1 MKISKLALLFFL
13 TLPLTTLAQKTAT
26 LIYIDQ
32 YKDIAISEM
41 KRTGIPASITLAQ
54 GIIESNS
61 GESNLALNFKNHF
74 GIKCKSDWK
83 GETTY
88 QDDDAKQEC
97 FRAYP
102 NSNASY
108 IDHSNFLKT
117 RPNYAPLFELDPV
130 DDSAWAYGLKKA
142 GYATAA
148 DYPKKLLKVINDFE
162 LSQYNFPELGFFED
176 EDTPTQKIDT
186 SKKIEARKTIEPI
199 IVVDSVKM
207 DSVKIASVKK
217 VEDTLIPL
225 KINLV
230 DTIIK
235 KDTTAITSL
244 TTVSTN
250 ANDSLNSKYIDTI
263 QLSNIKGITSSDSI
277 QITAPTAINGI
288 GALPTELAKDS
299 AIRIDSTLPKKDTS
313 TVVSEKPNTAIKF
326 EYPKGKFKANQ
337 LLAIYASAGSSF
349 LELATTYN
357 IALYKL
363 YGYNDLEETDLVPKD
378 QILYLVPK
386 RKEVSKKVHL
396 VAAGE
401 SLYDIS
407 QNEGIQLNY
416 LQAYNAGITDKTLVA
431 GTTLILFKTNEAP
444 KITTMP
450 VIAPIEKPV
459 KKEMIK
465 KSKLLTDTTT
475 KKTEIKDSLKKKPL
489 DFIKNISV
497 PNFLKRKKNN

>member
-13 TLPLTTLAQKTAT
+13 TLPLTSLAQKTAT

-83 GETTY
+83 GETTF

-97 FRAYP
+97 FRVYP

-142 GYATAA
+142 GYATAS

-162 LSQYNFPELGFFED
+162 LSQYNFSELAFYD
-176 EDTPTQKIDT
+176 DDDTPTQKLDT
-186 SKKIEARKTIEPI
+186 SKKIAPI
-199 IVVDSVKM
+199 VIADSVKTN
-207 DSVKIASVKK
+207 SVSSNLIKIDTVKK
-217 VEDTLIPL
+217 LEDTIVHKNTTTLSSITGI
-225 KINLV
+225 KAV
-230 DTIIK
+230 TDTI
-235 KDTTAITSL
+235 
-244 TTVSTN
+244 
-250 ANDSLNSKYIDTI
+250 NSKYIDTI
-263 QLSNIKGITSSDSI
+263 QLSNVKGISSSDTI
-277 QITAPTAINGI
+277 NITAPKAMNGI
-288 GALPTELAKDS
+288 GS
-299 AIRIDSTLPKKDTS
+299 IAIEQVKDSTLKINTVLAIDTSKNKKDIKLQEANIVDTS
-313 TVVSEKPNTAIKF
+313 KLITNSQNSAAKF

-349 LELATTYN
+349 LELATNYK

-363 YGYNDLEETDLVPKD
+363 YSYNDLEETDLVSKD

-416 LQAYNAGITDKTLVA
+416 LQAYNTGVTDKTLVA
-431 GTTLILFKTNEAP
+431 GTTLLLFKTNEAP
-444 KITTMP
+444 KIST
-450 VIAPIEKPV
+450 API
-459 KKEMIK
+459 
-465 KSKLLTDTTT
+465 KSINT
-475 KKTEIKDSLKKKPL
+475 PG
-489 DFIKNISV
+489 
-497 PNFLKRKKNN
+497 FLKRKKNN

>member
-1 MKISKLALLFFL
+1 MKISKLAFLFFF
-13 TLPLTTLAQKTAT
+13 TIPLNSVAQKTAT

-32 YKDIAISEM
+32 FKDIAISEM

-74 GIKCKSDWK
+74 GIKCKTDWK

-97 FRAYP
+97 FRVYP

-108 IDHSNFLKT
+108 IDHSNFLKGRT
-117 RPNYAPLFELDPV
+117 NYASLFELDPV

-142 GYATAA
+142 GYATAS

-162 LSQYNFPELGFFED
+162 LSQFNFPELAFYD
-176 EDTPTQKIDT
+176 DDDTPTQKVDT
-186 SKKIEARKTIEPI
+186 
-199 IVVDSVKM
+199 
-207 DSVKIASVKK
+207 SVKIAPIVIADSIKTNSVRSNLIKIDTVKK
-217 VEDTLIPL
+217 IEDTL
-225 KINLV
+225 
-230 DTIIK
+230 
-235 KDTTAITSL
+235 
-244 TTVSTN
+244 
-250 ANDSLNSKYIDTI
+250 IDTI
-263 QLSNIKGITSSDSI
+263 QLSSVKGISSSDTI
-277 QITAPTAINGI
+277 NITAPKAMNGI
-288 GALPTELAKDS
+288 GSIAIEQVKDSAVKIDAVLAKDTTKNNKEIS
-299 AIRIDSTLPKKDTS
+299 LKEVSIIDTS
-313 TVVSEKPNTAIKF
+313 KLITNTQNSAAKF

-337 LLAIYASAGSSF
+337 LLAIWAQAGSSF
-349 LELATTYN
+349 LDIANTYN

-363 YGYNDLEETDLVPKD
+363 YDYNDLEETDLLAQD

-401 SLYDIS
+401 TLYDIS

-416 LQAYNAGITDKTLVA
+416 LEAYNTGVTDKNLQVGSTLV
-431 GTTLILFKTNEAP
+431 LFKTNEAP
-444 KITTMP
+444 KISA
-450 VIAPIEKPV
+450 APL
-459 KKEMIK
+459 
-465 KSKLLTDTTT
+465 KS
-475 KKTEIKDSLKKKPL
+475 
-489 DFIKNISV
+489 IST

>member
-1 MKISKLALLFFL
+1 MKISKLAFLFFF
-13 TLPLTTLAQKTAT
+13 TIPLNSLAQKTAT

-32 YKDIAISEM
+32 FKDIAISEM

-97 FRAYP
+97 FRVYP
-102 NSNASY
+102 NSNASF
-108 IDHSNFLKT
+108 IDHSNFLKG

-142 GYATAA
+142 GYATAS

-162 LSQYNFPELGFFED
+162 LSQFNFPELAFYD
-176 EDTPTQKIDT
+176 DDDTPTQKVDT
-186 SKKIEARKTIEPI
+186 SKKIAPIVIADSIKTN
-199 IVVDSVKM
+199 SVR
-207 DSVKIASVKK
+207 SNLIKIDTVKK
-217 VEDTLIPL
+217 IEDTLI
-225 KINLV
+225 I
-230 DTIIK
+230 
-235 KDTTAITSL
+235 KDTTALS
-244 TTVSTN
+244 
-250 ANDSLNSKYIDTI
+250 SKYIDTI
-263 QLSNIKGITSSDSI
+263 QLSNVKGISNSDTI
-277 QITAPTAINGI
+277 KITAPTAMNGI
-288 GALPTELAKDS
+288 GSIVIEQAKESAVKIDALLAKDITKNNKEIS
-299 AIRIDSTLPKKDTS
+299 LKEASIIDTS
-313 TVVSEKPNTAIKF
+313 KLITNTQNKAAKF

-337 LLAIYASAGSSF
+337 LLAIWAQAGSSF
-349 LELATTYN
+349 LDIANTYN

-363 YGYNDLEETDLVPKD
+363 YGYNDLEETDLLAKD

-401 SLYDIS
+401 TLYDIS

-416 LQAYNAGITDKTLVA
+416 LEAYNTGVTDKNLQVGASLV
-431 GTTLILFKTNEAP
+431 LFKTNEAP
-444 KITTMP
+444 KISA
-450 VIAPIEKPV
+450 API
-459 KKEMIK
+459 
-465 KSKLLTDTTT
+465 KS
-475 KKTEIKDSLKKKPL
+475 
-489 DFIKNISV
+489 IST
-497 PNFLKRKKNN
+497 PGFLKRKKNN

>member
-88 QDDDAKQEC
+88 QDDDTKQEC

-142 GYATAA
+142 GYATAS

-162 LSQYNFPELGFFED
+162 LSQYNFPELAFYD
-176 EDTPTQKIDT
+176 DDDTPTQKIDT
-186 SKKIEARKTIEPI
+186 SKKVEVRKAIEPV
-199 IVVDSVKM
+199 IVVDSVKR
-207 DSVKIASVKK
+207 DSLKTDLVKIDSVKK
-217 VEDTLIPL
+217 V
-225 KINLV
+225 V
-230 DTIIK
+230 
-235 KDTTAITSL
+235 
-244 TTVSTN
+244 
-250 ANDSLNSKYIDTI
+250 DSLNSKYIDTI
-263 QLSNIKGITSSDSI
+263 QLSTVKGITSYDSAK
-277 QITAPTAINGI
+277 ITAPTAINGI
-288 GALPTELAKDS
+288 G
-299 AIRIDSTLPKKDTS
+299 TLPKELSKVNTLKTDTVNNIKYIKFKDTS
-313 TVVSEKPNTAIKF
+313 IVDRKILDTSNLKTKTENSPIQF

-337 LLAIYASAGSSF
+337 LLAIYATAGSSF
-349 LELATTYN
+349 LELATIYN

-363 YGYNDLEETDLVPKD
+363 YSYNDLEETDLVGKD

-386 RKEVSKKVHL
+386 RKEISKKVHL

-416 LQAYNAGITDKTLVA
+416 LEAYNAGVTDKNLQAGSTLV
-431 GTTLILFKTNEAP
+431 LFKTNEAP
-444 KITTMP
+444 KITTTP
-450 VIAPIEKPV
+450 
-459 KKEMIK
+459 
-465 KSKLLTDTTT
+465 T
-475 KKTEIKDSLKKKPL
+475 KNSG
-489 DFIKNISV
+489 V

>member
-13 TLPLTTLAQKTAT
+13 TLPLTSLAQKTAT

-83 GETTY
+83 GETTF

-97 FRAYP
+97 FRVYP

-142 GYATAA
+142 GYATAS

-162 LSQYNFPELGFFED
+162 LSQYNFPELAFYD
-176 EDTPTQKIDT
+176 DDDTPTQKLDT
-186 SKKIEARKTIEPI
+186 SKKIAPI
-199 IVVDSVKM
+199 VIADSVKTN
-207 DSVKIASVKK
+207 SVSSNLIKIDTVKK
-217 VEDTLIPL
+217 LEDTIVHKNTTTLSSITGI
-225 KINLV
+225 KAV
-230 DTIIK
+230 SDTI
-235 KDTTAITSL
+235 
-244 TTVSTN
+244 
-250 ANDSLNSKYIDTI
+250 NSKYIDTI
-263 QLSNIKGITSSDSI
+263 QLSNVKGISSSDTI
-277 QITAPTAINGI
+277 NITAPKAMNGI
-288 GALPTELAKDS
+288 GS
-299 AIRIDSTLPKKDTS
+299 IAIEQVKDSTLKINTVLAIDTSKNKKDIKLQEANIVDTS
-313 TVVSEKPNTAIKF
+313 KLITNSQNSAAKF

-349 LELATTYN
+349 LELATNYK

-363 YGYNDLEETDLVPKD
+363 YSYNDLEETDLVSKD

-416 LQAYNAGITDKTLVA
+416 LQAYNTGVTDKTLVA
-431 GTTLILFKTNEAP
+431 GTTLLLFKTNEAP
-444 KITTMP
+444 KIST
-450 VIAPIEKPV
+450 API
-459 KKEMIK
+459 
-465 KSKLLTDTTT
+465 KSINT
-475 KKTEIKDSLKKKPL
+475 PG
-489 DFIKNISV
+489 
-497 PNFLKRKKNN
+497 FLKRKKNN

>member
-83 GETTY
+83 GETTF

-97 FRAYP
+97 FRVYP

-108 IDHSNFLKT
+108 IDPSNFLKT

-142 GYATAA
+142 GYATAS

-162 LSQYNFPELGFFED
+162 LSQYNFPELALFED
-176 EDTPTQKIDT
+176 EDTPSQKLDT
-186 SKKIEARKTIEPI
+186 SKKIELSKPLAPIVIADSIKTNSFSSNLIKI
-199 IVVDSVKM
+199 DSVK
-207 DSVKIASVKK
+207 KI
-217 VEDTLIPL
+217 EDTI
-225 KINLV
+225 V
-230 DTIIK
+230 H
-235 KDTTAITSL
+235 KDTTPLS
-244 TTVSTN
+244 
-250 ANDSLNSKYIDTI
+250 SKYIDTI
-263 QLSNIKGITSSDSI
+263 QLSNVKGISSSDTI
-277 QITAPTAINGI
+277 NITAPKAMNGI
-288 GALPTELAKDS
+288 GS
-299 AIRIDSTLPKKDTS
+299 IAIEQVKDSTLKINTVLAIDTSKNKKDIKLQEANIVDTS
-313 TVVSEKPNTAIKF
+313 KLITNSQNSAAKF

-349 LELATTYN
+349 LELATNYK

-363 YGYNDLEETDLVPKD
+363 YSYNDLEETDLVSKD

-416 LQAYNAGITDKTLVA
+416 LQAYNTGVTDKTLVA
-431 GTTLILFKTNEAP
+431 GTTLLLFKTNEAP
-444 KITTMP
+444 KIST
-450 VIAPIEKPV
+450 API
-459 KKEMIK
+459 
-465 KSKLLTDTTT
+465 KSINT
-475 KKTEIKDSLKKKPL
+475 PG
-489 DFIKNISV
+489 
-497 PNFLKRKKNN
+497 FLKRKKNN

>member
-97 FRAYP
+97 FRVYP

-186 SKKIEARKTIEPI
+186 
-199 IVVDSVKM
+199 
-207 DSVKIASVKK
+207 
-217 VEDTLIPL
+217 
-225 KINLV
+225 
-230 DTIIK
+230 
-235 KDTTAITSL
+235 TAITS
-244 TTVSTN
+244 TITDITN
-250 ANDSLNSKYIDTI
+250 AKDSINSKYIDTI

-313 TVVSEKPNTAIKF
+313 TVVSEKPNNAIKF

-431 GTTLILFKTNEAP
+431 GTTLILFKTTEAS
-444 KITTMP
+444 KITATP
-450 VIAPIEKPV
+450 
-459 KKEMIK
+459 
-465 KSKLLTDTTT
+465 T
-475 KKTEIKDSLKKKPL
+475 KNSSI
-489 DFIKNISV
+489 

>member
-54 GIIESNS
+54 GIIESKS

-74 GIKCKSDWK
+74 GIKCKTDWK

-97 FRAYP
+97 FRVYP

-130 DDSAWAYGLKKA
+130 DDSAWAYGLRKA
-142 GYATAA
+142 GYATDT

-162 LSQYNFPELGFFED
+162 LSQYNFPELAFFED
-176 EDTPTQKIDT
+176 DDTPTQQIDT
-186 SKKIEARKTIEPI
+186 SKKVEVRKAIEPV
-199 IVVDSVKM
+199 IVVDSVKR
-207 DSVKIASVKK
+207 DSLKTDLVKIDSVKK
-217 VEDTLIPL
+217 V
-225 KINLV
+225 V
-230 DTIIK
+230 
-235 KDTTAITSL
+235 
-244 TTVSTN
+244 
-250 ANDSLNSKYIDTI
+250 DSLKSKYIDTI
-263 QLSNIKGITSSDSI
+263 QLSSVKGITSYDSPK
-277 QITAPTAINGI
+277 ITAPTAINGI
-288 GALPTELAKDS
+288 G
-299 AIRIDSTLPKKDTS
+299 TLPAELPKVNTLKKDTVNIVKDVKFKDTS
-313 TVVSEKPNTAIKF
+313 IVDRKILNTSNLKIKTENSPIQF
-326 EYPKGKFKANQ
+326 DYPKGKFKANQ
-337 LLAIYASAGSSF
+337 LLAIYARAGSSY

-363 YGYNDLEETDLVPKD
+363 YGYNDLEETDLVDKD

-401 SLYDIS
+401 NLYDIS

-416 LQAYNAGITDKTLVA
+416 LQAYNAGVTDKILVA

-444 KITTMP
+444 KISTSP
-450 VIAPIEKPV
+450 
-459 KKEMIK
+459 
-465 KSKLLTDTTT
+465 
-475 KKTEIKDSLKKKPL
+475 
-489 DFIKNISV
+489 IKNSSI

>member
-32 YKDIAISEM
+32 YKDLAISEM

-199 IVVDSVKM
+199 IVVDSVKT
-207 DSVKIASVKK
+207 DSVKK

-235 KDTTAITSL
+235 KDTTAITS
-244 TTVSTN
+244 TITDITN
-250 ANDSLNSKYIDTI
+250 AKDSINSKYIDTI

-416 LQAYNAGITDKTLVA
+416 LQAYNAGVTDKILVA

-444 KITTMP
+444 KITTRP
-450 VIAPIEKPV
+450 E
-459 KKEMIK
+459 
-465 KSKLLTDTTT
+465 
-475 KKTEIKDSLKKKPL
+475 
-489 DFIKNISV
+489 KNISV
-497 PNFLKRKKNN
+497 PNFLKRKKK

>member
-1 MKISKLALLFFL
+1 MKISKLAFLFFF
-13 TLPLTTLAQKTAT
+13 TIPLTTLAQKTAT

-88 QDDDAKQEC
+88 QDDDTKQEC

-142 GYATAA
+142 GYATAS

-162 LSQYNFPELGFFED
+162 LSQYNFPELAFYD
-176 EDTPTQKIDT
+176 DDDTPTQKLDT
-186 SKKIEARKTIEPI
+186 SKKIELSKPIAPIVIADSAKTNLIKI
-199 IVVDSVKM
+199 
-207 DSVKIASVKK
+207 DSVKII
-217 VEDTLIPL
+217 EDTI
-225 KINLV
+225 V
-230 DTIIK
+230 Q
-235 KDTTAITSL
+235 KDTTPLS
-244 TTVSTN
+244 
-250 ANDSLNSKYIDTI
+250 SKYIDTI
-263 QLSNIKGITSSDSI
+263 QLSNVKGISSSDTLN
-277 QITAPTAINGI
+277 ITAPKAMNSIGSIAI
-288 GALPTELAKDS
+288 EQVKDS
-299 AIRIDSTLPKKDTS
+299 ALKINTVLAIDTTNHKKESEFKEANIIDTS
-313 TVVSEKPNTAIKF
+313 KLITNTQNSTAKF
-326 EYPKGKFKANQ
+326 VYPKGKFKANQ
-337 LLAIYASAGSSF
+337 LLAIWAQAGSSF
-349 LELATTYN
+349 LDIANTYK

-363 YGYNDLEETDLVPKD
+363 YDYNDLEETDLLAKD

-401 SLYDIS
+401 TLYDIS

-416 LQAYNAGITDKTLVA
+416 LEAYNAGVTDKNLQVGSTLV
-431 GTTLILFKTNEAP
+431 LFKTNEAP
-444 KITTMP
+444 KISA
-450 VIAPIEKPV
+450 API
-459 KKEMIK
+459 
-465 KSKLLTDTTT
+465 KSLNTP
-475 KKTEIKDSLKKKPL
+475 S
-489 DFIKNISV
+489 
-497 PNFLKRKKNN
+497 FLKRKKNN

>member
-162 LSQYNFPELGFFED
+162 LSQYNFPELAFFED
-176 EDTPTQKIDT
+176 DDTPTQKIDT
-186 SKKIEARKTIEPI
+186 SKKLQSSITIAPI
-199 IVVDSVKM
+199 VK
-207 DSVKIASVKK
+207 V
-217 VEDTLIPL
+217 
-225 KINLV
+225 
-230 DTIIK
+230 
-235 KDTTAITSL
+235 KDTPTQQIINIA
-244 TTVSTN
+244 
-250 ANDSLNSKYIDTI
+250 DTI
-263 QLSNIKGITSSDSI
+263 QLSNVKGIIKSDSI
-277 QITAPTAINGI
+277 KITAPSAMNGVGSMPI
-288 GALPTELAKDS
+288 E
-299 AIRIDSTLPKKDTS
+299 LPKESVLKIDTTINKIKFKDTS
-313 TVVSEKPNTAIKF
+313 EIVISIIDTSKINKSIIDTSTLITKTENTTVKF

-337 LLAIYASAGSSF
+337 LLAIYVTAGRSF

-363 YGYNDLEETDLVPKD
+363 YGYNDLEETDLVSKD

-386 RKEVSKKVHL
+386 RKEISKKLHL

-416 LQAYNAGITDKTLVA
+416 LQAYNAGVTDKTLVA
-431 GTTLILFKTNEAP
+431 GTTLVLFKTNEAP
-444 KITTMP
+444 KITASP
-450 VIAPIEKPV
+450 
-459 KKEMIK
+459 
-465 KSKLLTDTTT
+465 
-475 KKTEIKDSLKKKPL
+475 
-489 DFIKNISV
+489 IKNSST
-497 PNFLKRKKNN
+497 PNFLKRKKIINYE

>member
-1 MKISKLALLFFL
+1 MNISKLALVFFF
-13 TLPLTTLAQKTAT
+13 TIPLTSLAQKTAT

-61 GESNLALNFKNHF
+61 GESNLALNYKNHF

-97 FRAYP
+97 FRVYP

-142 GYATAA
+142 GYATAS

-162 LSQYNFPELGFFED
+162 LSQYNFPELAFYD
-176 EDTPTQKIDT
+176 DDDTPTQKVDT
-186 SKKIEARKTIEPI
+186 
-199 IVVDSVKM
+199 
-207 DSVKIASVKK
+207 SVKIAPIVIADSIKTNSVRSNLIKIDTVKK
-217 VEDTLIPL
+217 IEDTLI
-225 KINLV
+225 I
-230 DTIIK
+230 
-235 KDTTAITSL
+235 KDTTALS
-244 TTVSTN
+244 
-250 ANDSLNSKYIDTI
+250 SKYIDTI
-263 QLSNIKGITSSDSI
+263 QLSSVKGISSSDTI
-277 QITAPTAINGI
+277 NITAPKAMNGI
-288 GALPTELAKDS
+288 GSIAIEQVKDS
-299 AIRIDSTLPKKDTS
+299 AVKINTVLAADTTNNNKDIPLKEANIIDTS
-313 TVVSEKPNTAIKF
+313 KLITNTQNSAAKF

-337 LLAIYASAGSSF
+337 LLAVWAQAGSSF
-349 LELATTYN
+349 LDIANTYN

-363 YGYNDLEETDLVPKD
+363 YGYNDLEETDLLAQD

-401 SLYDIS
+401 TLYDIS

-416 LQAYNAGITDKTLVA
+416 LEAYNTGVTDKNLQVGSTLV
-431 GTTLILFKTNEAP
+431 LFKTNEAP
-444 KITTMP
+444 KIST
-450 VIAPIEKPV
+450 API
-459 KKEMIK
+459 
-465 KSKLLTDTTT
+465 KS
-475 KKTEIKDSLKKKPL
+475 
-489 DFIKNISV
+489 IST
-497 PNFLKRKKNN
+497 PGFLKRKKNN

>member
-1 MKISKLALLFFL
+1 MKISKLAFLFFF
-13 TLPLTTLAQKTAT
+13 TIPLTTLAQKTAT

-61 GESNLALNFKNHF
+61 GESNLALNYKNHF

-83 GETTY
+83 GETTF

-97 FRAYP
+97 FRVYP

-130 DDSAWAYGLKKA
+130 DDSAWAFGLKKA
-142 GYATAA
+142 GYATAS

-162 LSQYNFPELGFFED
+162 LSQYNFPELAFYD
-176 EDTPTQKIDT
+176 DDDTPTQKLDT
-186 SKKIEARKTIEPI
+186 SKKIAA
-199 IVVDSVKM
+199 IVITDSVKTN
-207 DSVKIASVKK
+207 SVKTNLIKIDTVRKL
-217 VEDTLIPL
+217 EDTLIL
-225 KINLV
+225 
-230 DTIIK
+230 
-235 KDTTAITSL
+235 KDTTTLSAITGIKAVTD
-244 TTVSTN
+244 TT
-250 ANDSLNSKYIDTI
+250 NSKYIDAI
-263 QLSNIKGITSSDSI
+263 QLSTIKGISSSDTI
-277 QITAPTAINGI
+277 NITAPKAMNGI
-288 GALPTELAKDS
+288 GSIAIEQVKDS
-299 AIRIDSTLPKKDTS
+299 ILKIDTVLAIDTSKNKKDIKLQEANIVDTS
-313 TVVSEKPNTAIKF
+313 KLITNSQNSAAKF

-349 LELATTYN
+349 LELATNYK

-363 YGYNDLEETDLVPKD
+363 YSYNDLEETDLVSKD

-416 LQAYNAGITDKTLVA
+416 LEAYNRGVTDKTLVA
-431 GTTLILFKTNEAP
+431 GTTLLLFKTNEAP
-444 KITTMP
+444 KIST
-450 VIAPIEKPV
+450 API
-459 KKEMIK
+459 
-465 KSKLLTDTTT
+465 KSINT
-475 KKTEIKDSLKKKPL
+475 PG
-489 DFIKNISV
+489 
-497 PNFLKRKKNN
+497 FLKRKKNN

>member
-83 GETTY
+83 GETTF

-97 FRAYP
+97 FRVYP

-142 GYATAA
+142 GYATAS

-162 LSQYNFPELGFFED
+162 LSQYNFPELAFYD
-176 EDTPTQKIDT
+176 DDDTPTQKLDT
-186 SKKIEARKTIEPI
+186 SKKIAPI
-199 IVVDSVKM
+199 VIADSVKTN
-207 DSVKIASVKK
+207 SVSSNLIKIDTVKK
-217 VEDTLIPL
+217 LEDTIVHKNTTTLSSITGI
-225 KINLV
+225 KAV
-230 DTIIK
+230 TDTI
-235 KDTTAITSL
+235 
-244 TTVSTN
+244 
-250 ANDSLNSKYIDTI
+250 NSKYIDTI
-263 QLSNIKGITSSDSI
+263 QLSNVKGISSSDTI
-277 QITAPTAINGI
+277 NITAPKAMNGI
-288 GALPTELAKDS
+288 GS
-299 AIRIDSTLPKKDTS
+299 IAIEQVKDSTLKINNVLAIDTSKNKKDIKLQEANIVDTS
-313 TVVSEKPNTAIKF
+313 KLITNSQNSAAKF

-349 LELATTYN
+349 LELATNYK

-363 YGYNDLEETDLVPKD
+363 YSYNDLEETDLVSKD

-416 LQAYNAGITDKTLVA
+416 LQAYNTGVTDKTLVA
-431 GTTLILFKTNEAP
+431 GTTLLLFKTNEAP
-444 KITTMP
+444 KIST
-450 VIAPIEKPV
+450 API
-459 KKEMIK
+459 
-465 KSKLLTDTTT
+465 KSINT
-475 KKTEIKDSLKKKPL
+475 PG
-489 DFIKNISV
+489 
-497 PNFLKRKKNN
+497 FLKRKKNN

>member
-83 GETTY
+83 GETTF

-97 FRAYP
+97 FRVYP

-117 RPNYAPLFELDPV
+117 RPNYATLFELDPV

-142 GYATAA
+142 GYATAS

-162 LSQYNFPELGFFED
+162 LSQYNFPELAFYD
-176 EDTPTQKIDT
+176 DDDTPTQKLDT
-186 SKKIEARKTIEPI
+186 SKKIAPI
-199 IVVDSVKM
+199 VIADSVKTN
-207 DSVKIASVKK
+207 SVSSNLIKIDTVKK
-217 VEDTLIPL
+217 LEDTIVHKNTTTLSSITGI
-225 KINLV
+225 KAV
-230 DTIIK
+230 TDTI
-235 KDTTAITSL
+235 
-244 TTVSTN
+244 
-250 ANDSLNSKYIDTI
+250 NSKYIDTI
-263 QLSNIKGITSSDSI
+263 QLSNVKGISSSDTI
-277 QITAPTAINGI
+277 NITAPKAMNGI
-288 GALPTELAKDS
+288 GS
-299 AIRIDSTLPKKDTS
+299 IAIEQVKDSTLKINTVLAIDTSKNKKDIKLQEANIVDTS
-313 TVVSEKPNTAIKF
+313 KLITNSQNSAAKF

-349 LELATTYN
+349 LELATNYK

-363 YGYNDLEETDLVPKD
+363 YSYNDLEETDLVSKD

-416 LQAYNAGITDKTLVA
+416 LQAYNTGVTDKTLVA
-431 GTTLILFKTNEAP
+431 GTTLLLFKTNEAP
-444 KITTMP
+444 KIST
-450 VIAPIEKPV
+450 API
-459 KKEMIK
+459 
-465 KSKLLTDTTT
+465 KSINT
-475 KKTEIKDSLKKKPL
+475 PG
-489 DFIKNISV
+489 
-497 PNFLKRKKNN
+497 FLKRKKNN

>member
-13 TLPLTTLAQKTAT
+13 TLPLTIKAQKTAT

-97 FRAYP
+97 FRVYP

-142 GYATAA
+142 GYATAS

-162 LSQYNFPELGFFED
+162 LSQYNFPELAFFEE
-176 EDTPTQKIDT
+176 EDSPTQKIDT
-186 SKKIEARKTIEPI
+186 SKKIEARKTIEPV
-199 IVVDSVKM
+199 IVVDSLKT
-207 DSVKIASVKK
+207 DSVKK
-217 VEDTLIPL
+217 VADT
-225 KINLV
+225 V
-230 DTIIK
+230 IK
-235 KDTTAITSL
+235 KDTTVIASSLDTATTSL
-244 TTVSTN
+244 MTVSTN
-250 ANDSLNSKYIDTI
+250 TKDSLNSKYIDTI
-263 QLSNIKGITSSDSI
+263 QLSTVKGIISSDSVK
-277 QITAPTAINGI
+277 ITAPTAIKGI
-288 GALPTELAKDS
+288 GSLPAELPKDS
-299 AIRIDSTLPKKDTS
+299 ALRIDTPLPKKDTS

-337 LLAIYASAGSSF
+337 LLAVYASAGTSF

-363 YGYNDLEETDLVPKD
+363 YGYNDLEETDLVTKD

-386 RKEVSKKVHL
+386 RKEVSKKVH
-396 VAAGE
+396 VVVAGE

-416 LQAYNAGITDKTLVA
+416 LQAYNAGVTDKTLIA
-431 GTTLILFKTNEAP
+431 GSTLLLFKTNELP
-444 KITTMP
+444 KITTT
-450 VIAPIEKPV
+450 PV
-459 KKEMIK
+459 KN
-465 KSKLLTDTTT
+465 T
-475 KKTEIKDSLKKKPL
+475 
-489 DFIKNISV
+489 SV
-497 PNFLKRKKNN
+497 PNFLKRKKDN

>member
-1 MKISKLALLFFL
+1 MNISKLAFLFLF
-13 TLPLTTLAQKTAT
+13 TIPLTTKAQKTAT

-61 GESNLALNFKNHF
+61 GESNLALNYKNHF

-97 FRAYP
+97 FRVYP

-142 GYATAA
+142 GYATAS

-162 LSQYNFPELGFFED
+162 LSQYNFPELAFYD
-176 EDTPTQKIDT
+176 DDDTPTQKVDT
-186 SKKIEARKTIEPI
+186 SKKIAPIVIADSIKTN
-199 IVVDSVKM
+199 SVR
-207 DSVKIASVKK
+207 SNLIKIDTVKK
-217 VEDTLIPL
+217 IEDTL
-225 KINLV
+225 
-230 DTIIK
+230 
-235 KDTTAITSL
+235 
-244 TTVSTN
+244 
-250 ANDSLNSKYIDTI
+250 IDTI
-263 QLSNIKGITSSDSI
+263 QLSSVKGISSSDTI
-277 QITAPTAINGI
+277 KITAPKAMNGI
-288 GALPTELAKDS
+288 GSIAVEQVKDS
-299 AIRIDSTLPKKDTS
+299 AVKIDSVLATDTTNNNKEISLKEVSIIDTS
-313 TVVSEKPNTAIKF
+313 KLITNTQNSAAKF

-337 LLAIYASAGSSF
+337 LLAVWAQAGSSF
-349 LELATTYN
+349 LDIANTYN

-363 YGYNDLEETDLVPKD
+363 YGYNDLEETDLLAQD

-386 RKEVSKKVHL
+386 RKEINKKVHL

-401 SLYDIS
+401 TLYDIS

-416 LQAYNAGITDKTLVA
+416 LEAYNAGVTDKNLQVGSTLV
-431 GTTLILFKTNEAP
+431 LFKTNEAP
-444 KITTMP
+444 KISA
-450 VIAPIEKPV
+450 APL
-459 KKEMIK
+459 
-465 KSKLLTDTTT
+465 KS
-475 KKTEIKDSLKKKPL
+475 
-489 DFIKNISV
+489 IST

>member
-1 MKISKLALLFFL
+1 MKISKLALLFFF
-13 TLPLTTLAQKTAT
+13 TIPLNSLAQKTAT

-61 GESNLALNFKNHF
+61 GESNLALNYKNHF

-97 FRAYP
+97 FRVYP

-142 GYATAA
+142 GYATAS

-162 LSQYNFPELGFFED
+162 LSQYNFPELAFYD
-176 EDTPTQKIDT
+176 DDDTPTQKVDT
-186 SKKIEARKTIEPI
+186 
-199 IVVDSVKM
+199 
-207 DSVKIASVKK
+207 SVKIAPIVIADSIKTNSVRSNLIKIDTVKK
-217 VEDTLIPL
+217 IEDTL
-225 KINLV
+225 
-230 DTIIK
+230 
-235 KDTTAITSL
+235 
-244 TTVSTN
+244 
-250 ANDSLNSKYIDTI
+250 IDTI
-263 QLSNIKGITSSDSI
+263 QLSSVKGISSSDTI
-277 QITAPTAINGI
+277 NITAPKAMNGI
-288 GALPTELAKDS
+288 GSIAIEQVKDSAVKIDAVLAKDTTKNNKEIS
-299 AIRIDSTLPKKDTS
+299 LKEVSIIDTS
-313 TVVSEKPNTAIKF
+313 KLITNTQNSAAKF

-337 LLAIYASAGSSF
+337 LLAIWAKAGSSF
-349 LELATTYN
+349 LDIANTYN

-363 YGYNDLEETDLVPKD
+363 YDYNDLEETDLLAQD

-396 VAAGE
+396 VVAGE
-401 SLYDIS
+401 TLYDIS

-416 LQAYNAGITDKTLVA
+416 LEAYNTGVTDKNLQVGSTLV
-431 GTTLILFKTNEAP
+431 LFKTNEAP
-444 KITTMP
+444 KISA
-450 VIAPIEKPV
+450 APL
-459 KKEMIK
+459 
-465 KSKLLTDTTT
+465 KS
-475 KKTEIKDSLKKKPL
+475 
-489 DFIKNISV
+489 IST

>member
-83 GETTY
+83 GETTF

-97 FRAYP
+97 FRVYP

-142 GYATAA
+142 GYATAS

-162 LSQYNFPELGFFED
+162 LSQYNFPELAFYD
-176 EDTPTQKIDT
+176 DDDTPTQKLDT
-186 SKKIEARKTIEPI
+186 SKKIAPI
-199 IVVDSVKM
+199 VIADSVKTN
-207 DSVKIASVKK
+207 SVSSNLIKIDTVKK
-217 VEDTLIPL
+217 LEDTIVHKNTTTLSSITGI
-225 KINLV
+225 KAV
-230 DTIIK
+230 TDTI
-235 KDTTAITSL
+235 
-244 TTVSTN
+244 
-250 ANDSLNSKYIDTI
+250 NSKYIDTI
-263 QLSNIKGITSSDSI
+263 QLSNVKGISSSDTI
-277 QITAPTAINGI
+277 NITAPKAMNGI
-288 GALPTELAKDS
+288 GS
-299 AIRIDSTLPKKDTS
+299 IAIEQVKDSTLKINTVLAIDTSKNKKDIKLQEANIVDTS
-313 TVVSEKPNTAIKF
+313 KLITNSQNSAAKF

-337 LLAIYASAGSSF
+337 LLAIYASTGSSF
-349 LELATTYN
+349 LELATNYK

-363 YGYNDLEETDLVPKD
+363 YSYNDLEETDLVSKD

-416 LQAYNAGITDKTLVA
+416 LQAYNTGVTDKTLVA
-431 GTTLILFKTNEAP
+431 GTTLLLFKTNEAP
-444 KITTMP
+444 KIST
-450 VIAPIEKPV
+450 API
-459 KKEMIK
+459 
-465 KSKLLTDTTT
+465 KSINT
-475 KKTEIKDSLKKKPL
+475 PG
-489 DFIKNISV
+489 
-497 PNFLKRKKNN
+497 FLKRKKNN